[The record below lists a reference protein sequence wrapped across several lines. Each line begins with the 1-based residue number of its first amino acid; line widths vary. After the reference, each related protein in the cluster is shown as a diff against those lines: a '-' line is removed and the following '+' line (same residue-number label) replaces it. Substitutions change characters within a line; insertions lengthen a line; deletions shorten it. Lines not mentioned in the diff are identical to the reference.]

1 MTSEGADICLSN
13 ESDNQNVALGEQID
27 FNKCVYMSSRSEAS
41 CAVLN
46 GFLVARQREKMD
58 DHTPFFVDYYIK
70 GSVSGSSKLNA
81 ARPI

>member
-1 MTSEGADICLSN
+1 
-13 ESDNQNVALGEQID
+13 
-27 FNKCVYMSSRSEAS
+27 MSSRSEAS